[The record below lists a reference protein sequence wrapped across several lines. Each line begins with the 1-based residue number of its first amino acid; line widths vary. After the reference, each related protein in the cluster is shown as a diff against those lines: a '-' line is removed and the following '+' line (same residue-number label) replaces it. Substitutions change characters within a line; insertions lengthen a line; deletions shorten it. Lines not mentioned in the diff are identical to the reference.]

1 MHPLLLLRVLVY
13 KKWINISK
21 VETRR
26 DEEGNSIQFNETTT
40 TTTTTTTTASIP
52 VHIRL
57 PTDRGNQQNQWFKS
71 VELKLILIFNF
82 LTLQEPRSY

>member
-57 PTDRGNQQNQWFKS
+57 PKTEDHK
-71 VELKLILIFNF
+71 E
-82 LTLQEPRSY
+82 EDD